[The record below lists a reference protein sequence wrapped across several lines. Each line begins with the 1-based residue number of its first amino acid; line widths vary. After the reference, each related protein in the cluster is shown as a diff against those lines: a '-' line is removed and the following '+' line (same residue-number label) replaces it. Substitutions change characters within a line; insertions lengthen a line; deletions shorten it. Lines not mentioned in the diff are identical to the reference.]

1 MRPPEELLRTLRAQ
15 ERFVLA
21 THENPEGDALGSTLA
36 LAEALRARG
45 KQVMMFLAEPVPEL
59 YHFLPGW
66 AGFSQVLPPD
76 VSAWVLV
83 LLDCGAPGR
92 AGLKGAS
99 EFRCSVVIDHHATEQ
114 SFGDVR
120 WVEPQA
126 PATGL
131 MVYELLKALG
141 HRPSPQAAQCL
152 YTAVAIDTG
161 IFRYG
166 NTTAEV
172 LRAAA
177 ELVELGARPA
187 EVAQS
192 LYESWPE
199 RKLRLLA
206 RALASLELRDDLA
219 VLTVTQEDLKSTGTT
234 LQDVENFTAFARM
247 LKAAQRVAL
256 LVELE
261 GGVVKASLRSRAD
274 GDVKTVAEAFGG
286 GGHRSAAGFKM
297 RGSLSEVKRALLER
311 MLRPASP

>member
-1 MRPPEELLRTLRAQ
+1 
-15 ERFVLA
+15 
-21 THENPEGDALGSTLA
+21 
-36 LAEALRARG
+36 
-45 KQVMMFLAEPVPEL
+45 
-59 YHFLPGW
+59 
-66 AGFSQVLPPD
+66 
-76 VSAWVLV
+76 
-83 LLDCGAPGR
+83 
-92 AGLKGAS
+92 
-99 EFRCSVVIDHHATEQ
+99 
-114 SFGDVR
+114 
-120 WVEPQA
+120 
-126 PATGL
+126 
-131 MVYELLKALG
+131 
-141 HRPSPQAAQCL
+141 
-152 YTAVAIDTG
+152 VAIDTG